1 MTEEPSLVTP
11 SMTREFLQ
19 NQLADE
25 GVDLHG
31 DLLDNQNRVLKH
43 SRLFWYS

>member
-19 NQLADE
+19 SQLADE
-25 GVDLHG
+25 EREIFMVIF
-31 DLLDNQNRVLKH
+31 LDNQNR
-43 SRLFWYS
+43 Y